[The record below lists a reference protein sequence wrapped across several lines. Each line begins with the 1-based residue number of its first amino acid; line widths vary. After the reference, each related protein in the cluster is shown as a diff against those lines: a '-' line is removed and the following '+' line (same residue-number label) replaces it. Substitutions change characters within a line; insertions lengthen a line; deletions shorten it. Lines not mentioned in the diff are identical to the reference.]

1 MEKSRA
7 VVAKLADY
15 GTADLR
21 PDTDSLPICMANFT
35 TLENSPPEFLVLGE
49 NCRQGWGH
57 DNWGLGLCFFHLFTG
72 NCPYEELLEEVTC
85 PPNLRRL
92 LEDVWD
98 PADKSGTDFALLSSL
113 INADVYEEGD
123 EKDFVLFDTLYRYAR
138 ALNPTPLSSLL

>member
-1 MEKSRA
+1 MAMNAVTRRGVSIALAYRA
-7 VVAKLADY
+7 FEISETCYRYSLLLSDENEEIADWLERL
-15 GTADLR
+15 TANK
-21 PDTDSLPICMANFT
+21 C
-35 TLENSPPEFLVLGE
+35 
-49 NCRQGWGH
+49 
-57 DNWGLGLCFFHLFTG
+57 NWGLGLCFFHLFTG